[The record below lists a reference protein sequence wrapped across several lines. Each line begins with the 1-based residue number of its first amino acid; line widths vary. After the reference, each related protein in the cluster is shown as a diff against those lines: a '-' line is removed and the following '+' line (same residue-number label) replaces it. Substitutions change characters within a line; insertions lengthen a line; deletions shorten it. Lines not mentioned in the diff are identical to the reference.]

1 MKKTF
6 FLLLGTLLFLFFVG
20 INVYSK
26 ESKTFKNYVSQKPTY
41 IDDTYTNGFIFEFN
55 EETNTYSVI
64 GYEGTDTVLIIPNTY
79 RGYPVTHIHF
89 KDETLTENIYFEEII
104 LPESLLNIGTNTFN
118 CDQFSELSEV
128 IILINCQDI
137 AWGFYNYSMNID
149 IIIPDDH
156 NFLKEEI
163 IDDVSIIM
171 SKDGKEIIF
180 IPNTTNQDKVLTIPA
195 GIEKI
200 NDAAAAYTNYKEIIL
215 PEGLKYIGD
224 NAFINT
230 TLYRDDKLP
239 TVINIP
245 DSVEHIGKRA
255 FQGSYSS
262 SELILPR
269 NLKTVGSMA
278 FSYNNINTITIYP
291 SLTQFNYIFGDIKF
305 EESNQINQ
313 VTTII
318 IEGLNLEKEA
328 LDNFIQYFVSTNFIE
343 NYEDITVTIVL
354 PNDNTRGKV
363 KKAIKSSLDYAIQK
377 NPGIDYPKFTF
388 EPEHD
393 GNVIRY
399 IGLLVLVLILITMIF
414 IYPHLTIWNDNEENK
429 NK

>member
-1 MKKTF
+1 
-6 FLLLGTLLFLFFVG
+6 
-20 INVYSK
+20 
-26 ESKTFKNYVSQKPTY
+26 
-41 IDDTYTNGFIFEFN
+41 
-55 EETNTYSVI
+55 
-64 GYEGTDTVLIIPNTY
+64 
-79 RGYPVTHIHF
+79 
-89 KDETLTENIYFEEII
+89 
-104 LPESLLNIGTNTFN
+104 
-118 CDQFSELSEV
+118 
-128 IILINCQDI
+128 
-137 AWGFYNYSMNID
+137 MNID

-305 EESNQINQ
+305 EESNQIN
-313 VTTII
+313 
-318 IEGLNLEKEA
+318 
-328 LDNFIQYFVSTNFIE
+328 
-343 NYEDITVTIVL
+343 
-354 PNDNTRGKV
+354 
-363 KKAIKSSLDYAIQK
+363 
-377 NPGIDYPKFTF
+377 
-388 EPEHD
+388 
-393 GNVIRY
+393 
-399 IGLLVLVLILITMIF
+399 
-414 IYPHLTIWNDNEENK
+414 
-429 NK
+429 